1 MKTFKNLSSG
11 KILTSVVVIFML
23 SWVTLLSSCVATVRT
38 PRHVRSNVVI
48 ESQVQV
54 RGEHNGRTE
63 RRERREREHR
73 DND

>member
-1 MKTFKNLSSG
+1 
-11 KILTSVVVIFML
+11 ML
-23 SWVTLLSSCVATVRT
+23 SWVTLLSSCVATVRN
-38 PRHVRSNVVI
+38 PRHARSNVVI

-54 RGEHNGRTE
+54 RGEHDGRNE